1 MDNDSDNSQQQHWTC
16 NSTAIETVFW
26 LPFGVDLMLLVFTY
40 GYCRL
45 EGCEW
50 FLKETMKHQKQ
61 QTPEDDHKK
70 NDGDN
75 KDKEKKLATVEETT
89 PEQKKIQSLLWE
101 TFMISYSAYG
111 ALLCWATY
119 IAVTQPEL
127 RPSLSWAMTGL
138 MAMKLVTTAK
148 VEIDEKFYSLI
159 FFYIPTYGGYAMY
172 KTVAC

>member
-1 MDNDSDNSQQQHWTC
+1 VIIVSSSIGLATAQPLKLSFGCPSVWISCCWSSPTATVDSRDAN
-16 NSTAIETVFW
+16 
-26 LPFGVDLMLLVFTY
+26 G
-40 GYCRL
+40 
-45 EGCEW
+45 

-61 QTPEDDHKK
+61 QTTEDDHKK

-119 IAVTQPEL
+119 IAVTQSEL